1 MKKSL
6 SKSFYIEMKNKLL
19 QQSHSL
25 HAGYRQVVA
34 LIMVLF
40 TLQACVTAEVDPN
53 ALKSAIDKLYP
64 DQSEEIR
71 LFFAQEAARAGV
83 LQIRALRVGE
93 KRKKIDSV
101 NTEIS
106 VQTACGGAHY
116 DKKLLVNPR
125 EQQCLRLAHLAHEI
139 SHIGVLDVNC
149 YGHGDPFYRYNLG
162 ITKRFE
168 QQFPELKDRGG
179 WNSPVQN
186 LETRSR
192 NYRSGAEQCL

>member
-6 SKSFYIEMKNKLL
+6 SKPFYIAMKNKVL
-19 QQSHSL
+19 QQLHLS
-25 HAGYRQVVA
+25 HAGYRKVVA
-34 LIMVLF
+34 LIMVLL
-40 TLQACVTAEVDPN
+40 TLQACATAEVDPN

-83 LQIRALRVGE
+83 LEIRAPRVGE
-93 KRKKIDSV
+93 KRKKIDTV

-106 VQTACGGAHY
+106 AQTACGGAHY
-116 DKKLLVNPR
+116 DKKILINPR
-125 EQQCLRLAHLAHEI
+125 APHCLRLAHLAHEI
-139 SHIGVLDVNC
+139 SHVGVLDVNC

-162 ITKRFE
+162 IAKRFE

-192 NYRSGAEQCL
+192 NYRSGSEQCL